1 MNSEAPKRDTPSS
14 GETTPDATTSEA
26 TTSDAKPKRRTGR
39 LVLGALLTALL
50 TVGILAL
57 LFNIFERKQESRDTS
72 FRVVELD
79 DNTEDPA
86 VWGKNFPIQYD
97 LWKRTVDQQRTRYG
111 GSEALPR
118 TPTSADPRSVVA
130 QSKLAKD
137 PRLVTMWSG
146 YAFATDFREERG
158 HAYALVDQRNTK
170 RVTEFK
176 QPGACLNCHAS
187 TYVLMKQLGKGDLK
201 AGFDQL
207 NKMTYQQA
215 TAQAKHPVS
224 CIDCHDPKTMAL
236 RITRPAFMEGIKVYK
251 ASQGIK
257 GYDVNRDAT
266 AQEKRSYVCGQCHVE
281 YYFKGKEKKTLTFPW
296 SKGLTVD
303 DALAYYDEVK
313 FKDFTHKLTGAN
325 VLKAQHPEFEV
336 FSQGVHAKSGVACA
350 DCHMPY
356 MRQGAVKVSDHQ
368 VRSPLLTINRSC
380 QGCHR
385 APETEML
392 SRVDEI
398 QGRFVQSRDTTFNA
412 LIQLIKDIETAQ
424 TKDTPAARL
433 DAARNYQRK
442 AQFLLDYMEAEN
454 STGFHAPGYS
464 LRVLNDAT
472 DAARLGQL
480 ALAGILPEGATK
492 VGTMGAA
499 TPTTAATPTSTP
511 TTP

>member
-1 MNSEAPKRDTPSS
+1 MNSDAPKPNTPSS
-14 GETTPDATTSEA
+14 SETTPAATTSQ
-26 TTSDAKPKRRTGR
+26 AKPKRRTGR
-39 LVLGALLTALL
+39 LVLGALLTVLV
-50 TVGILAL
+50 TVGTLAL
-57 LFNIFERKQESRDTS
+57 LVNIFERKQESKDTS

-79 DNTEDPA
+79 DTMEDPA
-86 VWGKNFPIQYD
+86 IWGKNFPIQYD
-97 LWKRTVDQQRTRYG
+97 LYKKTVDQQRTRYG
-111 GSEALPR
+111 GSEAFPR
-118 TPTSADPRSVVA
+118 TPTSADPRSVVS
-130 QSKLAKD
+130 QNKLAKD

-158 HAYALVDQRNTK
+158 HAYALVDQRNTR

-187 TYVLMKQLGKGDLK
+187 TYVLMKKLGKGDLK
-201 AGFDQL
+201 DGFDKL

-215 TAQAKHPVS
+215 TAQATHPVS

-251 ASQGIK
+251 ATQGIK
-257 GYDVNRDAT
+257 DYDVNRDAT
-266 AQEKRSYVCGQCHVE
+266 VQEMRSFVCGQCHVE
-281 YYFKGKEKKTLTFPW
+281 YYFKGPEKTLTYPW

-303 DALAYYDEVK
+303 NALAYYDEVK

-325 VLKAQHPEFEV
+325 VLKAQHPEFET
-336 FSQGVHAKSGVACA
+336 FQQGVHAKAGVACA

-356 MRQGAVKVSDHQ
+356 LRQGAVKVSDHQ
-368 VRSPLLTINRSC
+368 VRSPILSINRSC
-380 QGCHR
+380 QGCHPV
-385 APETEML
+385 PEDEL
-392 SRVDEI
+392 RSRVDQI
-398 QGRFVQSRDTTFNA
+398 QSRFVASRDTTFNA
-412 LIQLIKDIETAQ
+412 LIQQIKDIETAQ
-424 TKDTPAARL
+424 TNGTPKAQI

-442 AQFLLDYMEAEN
+442 AQFFLDYVEAEN

-480 ALAGILPEGATK
+480 ALAGILPQGATK

-499 TPTTAATPTSTP
+499 TPTTTPTPTSTP

>member
-1 MNSEAPKRDTPSS
+1 MNSDAPKPNTPSS
-14 GETTPDATTSEA
+14 GETTPAATTSHQRQ
-26 TTSDAKPKRRTGR
+26 KRKTGR
-39 LVLGALLTALL
+39 LVLGALLTVIV
-50 TVGILAL
+50 TVGTLTL
-57 LFNIFERKQESRDTS
+57 LVNIFERKQESRDTS
-72 FRVVELD
+72 FRVVELN

-97 LWKRTVDQQRTRYG
+97 LYKKTVDQQRTRYG
-111 GSEALPR
+111 GSEAFPR
-118 TPTSADPRSVVA
+118 TPTSADPRSVVS
-130 QSKLAKD
+130 QNKLAKD

-146 YAFATDFREERG
+146 YAFATDFREDRG
-158 HAYALVDQRNTK
+158 HAYALVDQRNTR

-187 TYVLMKQLGKGDLK
+187 TYVLMKRLGNGDLK

-215 TAQAKHPVS
+215 SAQAKHPVS

-236 RITRPAFMEGIKVYK
+236 RITRPAFMEGIKDYK
-251 ASQGIK
+251 ATQGIK
-257 GYDVNRDAT
+257 DYDVNRDAT
-266 AQEKRSYVCGQCHVE
+266 VQEMRSYVCGQCHVE
-281 YYFKGKEKKTLTFPW
+281 YYFKGPEKTLTYPW

-303 DALAYYDEVK
+303 NALAYYDEVK

-325 VLKAQHPEFEV
+325 VLKAQHPEFET
-336 FSQGVHAKSGVACA
+336 FQQGVHAKAGVACA

-368 VRSPLLTINRSC
+368 VRSPILSINRSC
-380 QGCHR
+380 QGCHPV
-385 APETEML
+385 PEEEL
-392 SRVDEI
+392 RSRVDQI
-398 QGRFVQSRDTTFNA
+398 QSRFVLSRDTTFNA
-412 LIQLIKDIETAQ
+412 LIQQIKDIETAQ
-424 TKDTPAARL
+424 KNGTPQAQI

-442 AQFLLDYMEAEN
+442 AQFFLDYVEAEN

-480 ALAGILPEGATK
+480 ALAGILPQGATK
-492 VGTMGAA
+492 VGTIGAA
-499 TPTTAATPTSTP
+499 TPTTPPTPTSTP

>member
-26 TTSDAKPKRRTGR
+26 KPKRRTGR

-50 TVGILAL
+50 TVGTLAL

-97 LWKRTVDQQRTRYG
+97 LYKRTVDQQRTRYG

-130 QSKLAKD
+130 QNKLAAD

-158 HAYALVDQRNTK
+158 HAYMLVDQRDTR

-187 TYVLMKQLGKGDLK
+187 TYVLMKQLGKGDLR

-215 TAQAKHPVS
+215 TAKVEHPVS

-281 YYFKGKEKKTLTFPW
+281 YYFKGKETKTLTFPW

-424 TKDTPAARL
+424 TNGTPTARI

-442 AQFLLDYMEAEN
+442 AQFFLDYMEAEN

-464 LRVLNDAT
+464 LRVLNDST